1 MLTSISFVLRVRNPW
16 KQNMMMKVDS
26 LVMLILIVL
35 CVRRMETTCMY
46 CNTVYSL

>member
-1 MLTSISFVLRVRNPW
+1 MLTSISFVLRVGNTW

-35 CVRRMETTCMY
+35 CAQNGNY
-46 CNTVYSL
+46 VYVL